1 MWSCVRYDDMKRIIN
16 EFRPAIICLLVFTIL
31 CGVLYTGVITG
42 IAQVFFH
49 SKANASIIT
58 ISLKDGTDIKIGS
71 ELIAQEFTKKE
82 YMIGR
87 PLGTSNL
94 STTSKELRQA
104 VEERISW
111 WHNFDPD
118 NTADIPMDLVYASG
132 SGVDPNISVEA
143 ARYQVR
149 RIAEARS
156 VSEKTVEDIIVRYT
170 TGRFL
175 GIFGEPT
182 VNVLKVN
189 LALDGKL

>member
-1 MWSCVRYDDMKRIIN
+1 MKKIIN
-16 EFRPAIICLLVFTIL
+16 EFRPAIICVLIFTIL

-49 SKANASIIT
+49 NKANASIIT
-58 ISLKDGTDIKIGS
+58 ISLKDGADIKIGS

-82 YMIGR
+82 YLIGR

-94 STTSKELRQA
+94 STSSKELRQI

-118 NTADIPMDLVYASG
+118 NAADIPMDLVYASG

-149 RIAEARS
+149 RIAEARG
-156 VSEKTVEDIIVRYT
+156 VSEKAVEDIITRYT

>member
-1 MWSCVRYDDMKRIIN
+1 MRKIIN
-16 EFRPAIICLLVFTIL
+16 EFRPAIICLLIFTIL

-49 SKANASIIT
+49 NKANASIIT
-58 ISLKDGTDIKIGS
+58 ISLNDGTEMKIGS

-94 STTSKELRQA
+94 SSTSEELQQA
-104 VEERISW
+104 VEERMNW
-111 WHNFDPD
+111 WHAFDPD
-118 NTADIPMDLVYASG
+118 NAADIPMDLIYASG

-143 ARYQVR
+143 ARYQVK
-149 RIAEARS
+149 RIAEARG
-156 VSEKTVEDIIVRYT
+156 VDEKMVEDIIARYT

-175 GIFGEPT
+175 GIFGEPA

-189 LALDGKL
+189 LALDKKL